1 MTREQFDELWEHSD
15 KTRELVDRLMAEHTE
30 LFPTCLRKGYALHG
44 FARTSQKLEGIRLR
58 KIRPAGGGQAYHLRP
73 SFVMSYM
80 TGTTDEVE
88 HPLLLASYGVPNWV
102 LTRIYGGGLGKDGN
116 RVPGTHGVVS
126 RVVWVAGVAP
136 IGARDGG
143 EVVESDRGVCVG
155 LRSSRVSPDKQCCGQ
170 ADESFMSLDVRGSR
184 STRTPSKFP
193 TTLAGLG
200 VAAELPTVC
209 ETQWSRTQAPKS
221 CSSFERQ
228 TVQ

>member
-1 MTREQFDELWEHSD
+1 MTREQFDELWVHSD
-15 KTRELVDRLMAEHTE
+15 KTRELLDRLMAEHTE
-30 LFPTCLRKGYALHG
+30 LFPACLRKGYALHG

-143 EVVESDRGVCVG
+143 WWRSCGIGQRSMCWPTIIPGVA
-155 LRSSRVSPDKQCCGQ
+155 GQ
-170 ADESFMSLDVRGSR
+170 AMLWTGR
-184 STRTPSKFP
+184 
-193 TTLAGLG
+193 
-200 VAAELPTVC
+200 
-209 ETQWSRTQAPKS
+209 
-221 CSSFERQ
+221 
-228 TVQ
+228 